1 MATARHR
8 NVCQA
13 PVNEF
18 FSRALSVHMD
28 EHAVGGLALT
38 AVTRDCVAVV
48 EMRIV
53 SDVERESAA

>member
-1 MATARHR
+1 
-8 NVCQA
+8 
-13 PVNEF
+13 
-18 FSRALSVHMD
+18 MD

>member
-1 MATARHR
+1 MRR
-8 NVCQA
+8 V
-13 PVNEF
+13 
-18 FSRALSVHMD
+18 D

-53 SDVERESAA
+53 SDVERDRAARIKTDLQTVARVDLLDGA